1 MNNKLNYP
9 SFGSSGIRMYNKNKV
24 TIKPG
29 EFKALDSGEKLN
41 IYNNLCGIVFLHSL
55 LFEKGLVG
63 HTGVLDSDYKGNIF
77 FYVRNVTNKPVIIDE
92 GDILGQVVVT
102 EIHKLYYVDVKNGKR
117 SGKFNR
123 VVDGDD
129 K

>member
-1 MNNKLNYP
+1 MNNKPNYP
-9 SFGSSGIRMYNKNKV
+9 SFGSSGIRLYNKNKV
-24 TIKPG
+24 IINPG

-41 IYNNLCGIVFLHSL
+41 ISDNLCGIVFLHSL

-77 FYVRNVTNKPVIIDE
+77 FYVRNVTNEPIVIDE

-102 EIHKLYYVDVKNGKR
+102 ELHKLYYVDVKNGKR
-117 SGKFNR
+117 SGEFNR
-123 VVDGDD
+123 VVDGDG